1 MNETIN
7 FYIEVWY
14 KNEWGFYT
22 FINLIKSLL
31 TKYKNGTMTLKE
43 ISWLENIVG
52 KEGEK
57 IKERYMNKWE
67 LINELYVLV

>member
-7 FYIEVWY
+7 FCIELWY

-22 FINLIKSLL
+22 FMNLFKFLL
-31 TKYKNGTMTLKE
+31 TKYKNEIVMLKE

-57 IKERYMNKWE
+57 NKRK
-67 LINELYVLV
+67 IYV

>member
-7 FYIEVWY
+7 FHIEDDM
-14 KNEWGFYT
+14 KIEWGFYT

-31 TKYKNGTMTLKE
+31 TKYKNETVTLKE
-43 ISWLENIVG
+43 ISWLENTVG

-67 LINELYVLV
+67 LINELCVLV

>member
-7 FYIEVWY
+7 FHIEDDM
-14 KNEWGFYT
+14 KIEWGFYI

-31 TKYKNGTMTLKE
+31 TKYKNETVTLRE
-43 ISWLENIVG
+43 ISWLESIVG

-57 IKERYMNKWE
+57 NKRKIYE
-67 LINELYVLV
+67 

>member
-14 KNEWGFYT
+14 KNEWGSYT
-22 FINLIKSLL
+22 FMNLFKFLL
-31 TKYKNGTMTLKE
+31 TKYKNEIVMLKE

-57 IKERYMNKWE
+57 NKRK
-67 LINELYVLV
+67 IYV